1 MLVAPLAEGSDSM
14 QRGSGFFVGL
24 VCLLLG
30 PGAAAGSTV
39 SLESVVREFHLPNG
53 ATLLVAENHDSPTI
67 GVVTAFSVGAAE
79 ERPGINGVTH
89 ILEHM
94 LFKGT
99 TEVGTS
105 DWAAEKP
112 HHDRIEELTLA
123 AKQERAKGRAAD
135 TGKIEALLAERAKEM
150 EAEKQYAIDNQLWG
164 LYEEAGG
171 VQLNAFT
178 SYDVTAY
185 VQSLPANRLELWMY
199 LESQRLR
206 RPILR
211 QFYTEVQNILEERR
225 LSVDSDP
232 EGILQE
238 NLLAGAYDAHW
249 YGYPIIGYP
258 SDIASLTR
266 TETEEWFRVY
276 YAPNRMTLS
285 VVGDVDPEAVHRM
298 AAEYFGD
305 IPRQDP
311 PEPVETFDLPKKG
324 ARRVEVEYD
333 AEPRVMM
340 AWHKE
345 TVPHPE
351 DAALR
356 LVSEILTGGQ
366 SSRLRKILVEER
378 QIAASVTTDHE
389 MPGLRWPNLFVV
401 QALPRAPHTAAEVE
415 DAIWEQLERLKREPV
430 PERELTKARNR
441 LEAARVRDFE
451 SNFELAVD
459 LAYYQASTGDWR
471 TLVEHAK
478 ALEAVTAEDIRA
490 VARKT
495 FRRNGTIVATL
506 VAPTVEIDPEKE
518 SAGREVA
525 QRMVDALGGAD
536 KLAGVTTLAA
546 SSAIRITTPGG
557 ELTAEGRRI
566 YAPPDR
572 MRSEFVMFGQ
582 TQLEG
587 VGPEGCWRTQQGQ
600 AVDVEGDDAKETRQ
614 DLERAMFFL
623 AYSRSPDAWVLQ
635 KTGTQDGQHVVQV
648 VGPSGGSFTVYVD
661 VQSGLPSRAEWD
673 GTNPMT
679 GAAAR
684 FADEYSDFRAV
695 AGVLRPHRVV
705 TTVDGKPFLDATVT
719 DLVINGDVSADA
731 FVRPQS

>member
-1 MLVAPLAEGSDSM
+1 ME
-14 QRGSGFFVGL
+14 RGSVFAGL
-24 VCLLLG
+24 VCLLVD
-30 PGAAAGSTV
+30 PGAAASSTV
-39 SLESVVREFHLPNG
+39 SLESAVREFHLPNG
-53 ATLLVAENHDSPTI
+53 ATLLVVENHDSPTI

-105 DWAAEKP
+105 DWEAERP
-112 HHDRIEELTLA
+112 HHDRIEELTLT
-123 AKQERAKGRAAD
+123 AKQEKAKGREAD
-135 TGKIEALLAERAKEM
+135 VPKIEALLAERAKEM
-150 EAEKQYAIDNQLWG
+150 EAEKRYSIDNQLWG

-171 VQLNAFT
+171 VNLNAFT

-211 QFYTEVQNILEERR
+211 QFYTEVQNVLEERR

-238 NLLAGAYDAHW
+238 NLLAVAYDAHW

-258 SDIASLTR
+258 SDIASVTR

-285 VVGDVDPEAVHRM
+285 VVGDVDPEAVQKM
-298 AAEYFGD
+298 ATEYFGD
-305 IPRQDP
+305 IPRQTP

-324 ARRVEVEYD
+324 VRRVDVEYD

-345 TVPHPE
+345 TVPHAD

-356 LVSEILTGGQ
+356 LVSEILSGGQ
-366 SSRLRKILVEER
+366 SSRFRKILVEER

-389 MPGLRWPNLFVV
+389 IPGLRWPNLFVID
-401 QALPRAPHTAAEVE
+401 ALPRAPHGTAEVE
-415 DAIWEQLERLKREPV
+415 EAIWQELERLKREPV
-430 PERELTKARNR
+430 PDRELAKAKNR

-478 ALEAVTAEDIRA
+478 ALEAVTAEDVRA
-490 VARKT
+490 VAQKT

-506 VAPTVEIDPEKE
+506 VAPAVEVDPAKE
-518 SAGREVA
+518 IAGRETA
-525 QRMVDALGGAD
+525 QRMTEALGGAE
-536 KLAGVTTLAA
+536 KLAAVRTLAT
-546 SSAIRITTPGG
+546 SSSIHITTPGG
-557 ELTAEGRRI
+557 ALTAEGRTI

-572 MRSEFVMFGQ
+572 MRSEFAMFGQ

-587 VGPEGCWRTQQGQ
+587 IGPEGSWRTQQGQ
-600 AVDVEGDDAKETRQ
+600 AVDLEGDEAKETRQ
-614 DLERAMFFL
+614 ELERAMFFL

-635 KTGTQDGQHVVQV
+635 ETGTEDGQRVVKV
-648 VGPSGGSFTVYVD
+648 VGPSGGSFTATFD
-661 VQSGLPSRAEWD
+661 AKSGLPIRAEWD
-673 GTNPMT
+673 GKHPMT

-684 FADEYSDFRAV
+684 FTDEFSDFRAV
-695 AGVLRPHRVV
+695 GGVLRPHKIVMSL
-705 TTVDGKPFLDATVT
+705 DGKPFLEATVT
-719 DLVINGDVSADA
+719 DLVINGDVAADA